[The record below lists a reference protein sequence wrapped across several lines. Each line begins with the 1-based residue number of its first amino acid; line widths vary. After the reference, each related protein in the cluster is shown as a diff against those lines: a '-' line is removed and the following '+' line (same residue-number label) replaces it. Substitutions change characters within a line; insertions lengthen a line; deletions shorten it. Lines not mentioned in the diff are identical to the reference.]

1 MVNKEE
7 LFELYSLI
15 SADKKAFQVRWNH
28 VRGHRGI
35 EGNEMADQLA
45 REGAKNFVAAD
56 PDDFKFLTGSD
67 RGDFDDDDDDDS
79 F

>member
-1 MVNKEE
+1 
-7 LFELYSLI
+7 
-15 SADKKAFQVRWNH
+15 
-28 VRGHRGI
+28 
-35 EGNEMADQLA
+35 MADQLA